1 MRERATEFVFLL
13 LGSMMQRGVD
23 RILRKG
29 ERDLVAVRSSWEAG
43 RLGERASE
51 QAGIAVS
58 RSCGERG
65 DVGGCGEGRAEE
77 KENG

>member
-1 MRERATEFVFLL
+1 MRERATEFVFLV

-43 RLGERASE
+43 RLGERAGE

-58 RSCGERG
+58 
-65 DVGGCGEGRAEE
+65 
-77 KENG
+77 

>member
-1 MRERATEFVFLL
+1 MRERATEFVFLV

-29 ERDLVAVRSSWEAG
+29 ERDLMAVRSSWEAG

-58 RSCGERG
+58 
-65 DVGGCGEGRAEE
+65 
-77 KENG
+77 